1 MANEQNLKPF
11 KKGSDERRN
20 LNGRPKGREV
30 STILAELLDKKAN
43 SNIKNLDWVQRLASE
58 LTPEE
63 MERLTN
69 GDVLAM
75 RLYVEAIAKGDITA
89 IREMLDRV
97 EGKAKQTV
105 NLQGNVAIG
114 ITEIE
119 VIHTTPEDENKGK

>member
-43 SNIKNLDWVQRLASE
+43 SNIKGLDWVQKIAQE

-119 VIHTTPEDENKGK
+119 VIHTTDENKSQ

>member
-43 SNIKNLDWVQRLASE
+43 ANVKNLDWVQRLASE

>member
-43 SNIKNLDWVQRLASE
+43 SNIKNLNWVQKLAEE